1 MKTSLGTTLVLGA
14 MLLGL
19 SPATARAEEVCRIAI
34 PFPFVVRGQT
44 FPSGRYDVR
53 TAEGDPGIVVIDGI
67 DNTRAHAMVPT
78 IPEYGPAPSQSKPA
92 LTFVRDGDRYQLT
105 TVWESRD
112 YGRDVV
118 PHKF

>member
-34 PFPFVVRGQT
+34 PFPFVVHGQT
-44 FPSGRYDVR
+44 LPSGRYDVR
-53 TAEGDPGIVVIDGI
+53 TDDTDPGIVVIDGI
-67 DNTRAHAMVPT
+67 GNPKAHALVST
-78 IPEYGPAPSQSKPA
+78 IPEYGLAPSRNQPA
-92 LTFVRDGDRYQLT
+92 LTFVRDGDHYQLT

-112 YGRDVV
+112 FGRDVV
-118 PHKF
+118 IQ